1 MFYFFTFLITIVD
14 DLVLVVGDVVPWVFV
29 VEDVV
34 LDVGGATTLEKS
46 TGTLSFLSRSALMAS
61 KASQTSLGRLGKG
74 GR

>member
-1 MFYFFTFLITIVD
+1 MFYFFAFLITIVD

-34 LDVGGATTLEKS
+34 LDVGGAATLEKS
-46 TGTLSFLSRSALMAS
+46 RRTLSFLSRSALMAS
-61 KASQTSLGRLGKG
+61 KALQTSLGRLGKG